1 MEERRHNLQAFK
13 EGDVRFLICTDV
25 AARGLDIQGLPY
37 VINMTLPDK
46 SEDYI
51 HRIGRVGRADTM
63 GLAISLVSAKPEKVW
78 YCSKKGYKPW
88 FNPTKE
94 DTKQHAIWY
103 DERALLKDIE
113 TRIKHPVAP
122 LGKNLEL
129 PAGFGAGDSA
139 AGGGGGGGGT
149 AGEVGIYGKAKGGG
163 ASKEVNAH
171 LEAYAPAVRRLAEL
185 EVQAQA
191 SFWSLKRKFA
201 V

>member
-1 MEERRHNLQAFK
+1 MHHAPH
-13 EGDVRFLICTDV
+13 
-25 AARGLDIQGLPY
+25 AAPYIQGLPY
-37 VINMTLPDK
+37 VINMTLPDR

-88 FNPTKE
+88 LNPTKQ

-103 DERALLKDIE
+103 DEKALLKDIE
-113 TRIKHPVAP
+113 ARIKHPVAP
-122 LGKNLEL
+122 LGKDLAL
-129 PAGFGAGDSA
+129 PAELIESL
-139 AGGGGGGGGT
+139 GGGGGGF
-149 AGEVGIYGKAKGGG
+149 AGEVGIYGKAKEGG
-163 ASKEVNAH
+163 ASKEVSAH

-185 EVQAQA
+185 EVQVQA

-201 V
+201 GAA

>member
-1 MEERRHNLQAFK
+1 MEWG
-13 EGDVRFLICTDV
+13 GDSTTRAPHD
-25 AARGLDIQGLPY
+25 APYIQGLPY

-78 YCSKKGYKPW
+78 YCSKKGHKPW

-103 DERALLKDIE
+103 DEKALLKDIE
-113 TRIKHPVAP
+113 ARIKHPLAP
-122 LGKNLEL
+122 LGRDLAL
-129 PAGFGAGDSA
+129 PAELVESLGGD
-139 AGGGGGGGGT
+139 GGGGGGGGF
-149 AGEVGIYGKAKGGG
+149 AGEVGIYGKARGGG
-163 ASKEVNAH
+163 ASKEVSAH

-185 EVQAQA
+185 EVQVQA

-201 V
+201 GAA